1 MKFYISGDA
10 HNGENLIRKLSALS
24 EVVDPAEQAALII
37 LGDAGLNFWLNN
49 KEKRQ
54 KEEIAASGIR
64 LYLVRGN
71 HEQDPS
77 DLGYDTIYDEDVRG
91 EVFVDSIA
99 NNIRYLKDGGEYVL
113 GEHSALVLGGAYSVD
128 KFHRLARARETGNSF
143 SGWFEHEQLS
153 PEAMVAI
160 TEQTHGKHYDV
171 ILSHTCP
178 KDFQPTDAFLGFI
191 DQTLVDDTM
200 EVWMDKLKDTMFW
213 GLWLLGHYH
222 LDRVELPHVEIFYNE
237 IEQLGEIIDR
247 WKIYDRTGKLPW
259 YIPVSP
265 RMERL
270 MDELPQ

>member
-54 KEEIAASGIR
+54 KEEIAASDIR

-160 TEQTHGKHYDV
+160 TEQTRGKHYDV